1 MMMMMKVTIL
11 SNSKGGVFT
20 VTMQWAKGLARKS
33 CDVNIFFLTQSNEAK
48 RLVPSEHIR
57 FHYFITSNFLLNLR
71 AIFKF
76 LIRDRPDVIHTNF
89 ASLGLLAI
97 FKKYVFKIPFIFTSH
112 GIPESWLQLSLS
124 DKIAYTIEYY
134 LLPLVASQSS
144 AVVAVSK
151 YVKDMLKRRYNV
163 DSEVIYH
170 GIDANLSKPKNKA
183 QSKRKL
189 GYKEKDFVILSIGKL
204 HPSKDPLTLIKAISK
219 AVEKNASLRL
229 IMIGD
234 GELYEE
240 AKSEIRKRNLS
251 NYTKL
256 LNHVDSEKLHIWYAA
271 ADVFVLPSVGE
282 AFGMTLLEA
291 MASGVPVIASNS
303 GACPE
308 VIGNAGILFNQGNY
322 TKLAEKI
329 LFLSHEK
336 ELSRKLREAGLK
348 RVKQIFSWEDKI
360 DQYLKLYTITATK
373 NWVI

>member
-1 MMMMMKVTIL
+1 MKVTML

-20 VTMQWAKGLARKS
+20 ATLQWAKGLARKS
-33 CDVNIFFLTQSNEAK
+33 CDINIFFLTQSKEAK

-57 FHYFITSNFLLNLR
+57 FYYFTTSNFLLNLR

-76 LIRDRPDVIHTNF
+76 LIHDRPDVIHTNF

-134 LLPLVASQSS
+134 LLPFVASQSS

-151 YVKDMLKRRYNV
+151 YVKEMLKRRYNV

-170 GIDANLSKPKNKA
+170 GIDTNTFKPENKT
-183 QSKRKL
+183 QSRREL
-189 GYKEKDFVILSIGKL
+189 GYKETDFIILFVGKL
-204 HPSKDPLTLIKAISK
+204 HPSKDPLTLIKAISE

-240 AKSEIRKRNLS
+240 AKNEIHKRNLS
-251 NYTKL
+251 NHIKL
-256 LNHVDSEKLHIWYAA
+256 LNYMSRENIRMWYAA
-271 ADVFVLPSVGE
+271 ADIFVLPSVGE

-303 GACPE
+303 GACSE

-322 TKLAEKI
+322 SELAEKI

-348 RVKQIFSWEDKI
+348 RVRETFSWEDKI
-360 DQYLKLYTITATK
+360 DQYLKLYKITATK

>member
-1 MMMMMKVTIL
+1 MMMMKVTIL

-20 VTMQWAKGLARKS
+20 VTMQWAKGLARKG

-189 GYKEKDFVILSIGKL
+189 GYKEKDFIILYVGKL
-204 HPSKDPLTLIKAISK
+204 HPYKDPLTFINAVSLAVKKKANLY
-219 AVEKNASLRL
+219 VV
-229 IMIGD
+229 MIGQ
-234 GELYEE
+234 GELYQEVNEE
-240 AKSEIRKRNLS
+240 ISKRNILS
-251 NYTKL
+251 RVRLFRRVSDARLKILYDT
-256 LNHVDSEKLHIWYAA
+256 
-271 ADVFVLPSVGE
+271 ADLFVLTSVGE

-308 VIGNAGILFNQGNY
+308 VVENAGILFSQGNY

-329 LFLSHEK
+329 LRLSNEK
-336 ELSRKLREAGLK
+336 ELLRKLGEAGLK
-348 RVKQIFSWEDKI
+348 RVRETFSWEDKV
-360 DQYLKLYTITATK
+360 DQYLKLYKITCHTK
-373 NWVI
+373 FE